1 MSCGSYY
8 SSLDEPSQSEYLDDI
23 STKMRCDR
31 KKACPDAAR
40 SDPWLARYFLYAA
53 SHTKDDEKR
62 KRLSLSPLNKV
73 LLQR

>member
-23 STKMRCDR
+23 STKMRCD
-31 KKACPDAAR
+31 AAP